1 MALGGSFPELLT
13 ATIGLFLGEG
23 GMQAGSGTKIGSIV
37 GSAVFNILFV
47 INDKILNQT
56 KRKYQQLYW
65 VFKVNLFPYLKF
77 FYTFPLFL
85 LSPSRA
91 L

>member
-47 INDKILNQT
+47 IAISS
-56 KRKYQQLYW
+56 
-65 VFKVNLFPYLKF
+65 LFVKE
-77 FYTFPLFL
+77 PL
-85 LSPSRA
+85 R
-91 L
+91 